1 MLCTLSII
9 TSVRFF
15 LKPRILLLA
24 PSILDAKSTVLWLS
38 PARYF
43 TLRPPA
49 FIAISLKL
57 CYIWQKACK
66 DRFIRSGSENSTFN
80 LIILMELHLMHFLIV
95 CPLVF
100 LAGFVDAVA
109 GGGGLISLPA
119 YMIAGL
125 PVHFAIGTNK
135 LSSGMGTTLATARFA
150 KNGYIAWKNALLCIV
165 TALIGSSLGAKLAL
179 QLDDYY
185 FKRLI
190 LVILPCTALYLTFG
204 KPFVGEK
211 ESFPVRKMIL
221 FSALIAFI
229 IGIYDGFYGP
239 GTGTFLLL
247 LLTGI
252 AHMGLKEAN
261 GITKAIN
268 LTTNLTALAV
278 YLMNGKVIFLL
289 GLIAGIFSIA
299 GNYLG
304 TRCFDKGGAKFVKP
318 LMMVVLVIF
327 FIKTLSEILGA

>member
-1 MLCTLSII
+1 
-9 TSVRFF
+9 
-15 LKPRILLLA
+15 
-24 PSILDAKSTVLWLS
+24 
-38 PARYF
+38 
-43 TLRPPA
+43 
-49 FIAISLKL
+49 
-57 CYIWQKACK
+57 
-66 DRFIRSGSENSTFN
+66 
-80 LIILMELHLMHFLIV
+80 MELHLMHFLIV

-135 LSSGMGTTLATARFA
+135 LSSGMGTTLATARFGS
-150 KNGYIAWKNALLCIV
+150 KNGYIVRRTRSAMSQ
-165 TALIGSSLGAKLAL
+165 LIGSSSWAQNTGL

-221 FSALIAFI
+221 FSYLIAFI

-289 GLIAGIFSIA
+289 ASLPISSASPEIISEHA
-299 GNYLG
+299 VS
-304 TRCFDKGGAKFVKP
+304 TRAAQS
-318 LMMVVLVIF
+318 L
-327 FIKTLSEILGA
+327 